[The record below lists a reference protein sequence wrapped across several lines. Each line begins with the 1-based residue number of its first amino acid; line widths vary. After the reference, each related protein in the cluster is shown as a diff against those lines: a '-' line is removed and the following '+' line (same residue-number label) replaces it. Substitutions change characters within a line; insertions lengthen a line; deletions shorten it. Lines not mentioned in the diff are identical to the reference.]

1 MMIILSDLFYVY
13 IKNSGIKER
22 GILNIGIKNGDIKST
37 YQQTNTRLTTVREAS
52 LVILEKSIISNLKSD
67 FR

>member
-37 YQQTNTRLTTVREAS
+37 YQQTNTRLTTVRVAS
-52 LVILEKSIISNLKSD
+52 LVTIRNAYNFQFKIR
-67 FR
+67 F